1 MRNRSWFVILIAAVL
16 VLAVA
21 FAMRGRG
28 HAFMRHLGTTIH
40 GH

>member
-1 MRNRSWFVILIAAVL
+1 MSTRSLITIAVVVAL
-16 VLAVA
+16 VLGAA

-28 HAFMRHLGTTIH
+28 HAFMRHLATTIH